1 MLEETESNLW
11 FYEEINLLAVS
22 NFNWQY
28 KDYSTLSTK
37 LTIEILSQL
46 QNVTEI
52 QKALTIATEDIA
64 RVAMN

>member
-1 MLEETESNLW
+1 MLEETKSNLW
-11 FYEEINLLAVS
+11 FYDDINLLAGF
-22 NFNWQY
+22 NFNWKY
-28 KDYSTLSTK
+28 KDFSTLSTK

-52 QKALTIATEDIA
+52 QKALTIVMEDIA

>member
-1 MLEETESNLW
+1 LLEETESNLW